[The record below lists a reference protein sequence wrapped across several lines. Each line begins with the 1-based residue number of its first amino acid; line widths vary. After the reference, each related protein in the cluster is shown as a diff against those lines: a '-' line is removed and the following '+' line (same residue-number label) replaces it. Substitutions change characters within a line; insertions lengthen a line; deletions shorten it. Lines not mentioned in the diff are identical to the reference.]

1 MGSQTFGK
9 GSVQT
14 ILPLGNNTAIKLT
27 TARYYTPN
35 GQSIQAQGITPDVLD
50 EADSGDEQRLREAD
64 LNRHLSNGK
73 KTEKKAASEAEKAAL
88 KPASDKKE
96 KKEKKEK
103 KNKDKDKNKAPIEF
117 GSEEDLL
124 LKQAMN
130 YFKGI
135 TASPEKKS
143 DETETKS

>member
-1 MGSQTFGK
+1 T
-9 GSVQT
+9 
-14 ILPLGNNTAIKLT
+14 
-27 TARYYTPN
+27 
-35 GQSIQAQGITPDVLD
+35 
-50 EADSGDEQRLREAD
+50 DSGDEQRLREAD

-73 KTEKKAASEAEKAAL
+73 KTEKKAASETEKAAL

-96 KKEKKEK
+96 KKEKK
-103 KNKDKDKNKAPIEF
+103 NKDKNKAPIEF